1 MDSILKSYS
10 RDDIEAMGPGN
21 ERFYLAEDVEKE
33 IGRLKRKLREMRE
46 ATGSH
51 RENAVAKDDQWICNG
66 NVPDPDPDDVARG
79 NWGIFG

>member
-1 MDSILKSYS
+1 MDRILKSYS

-33 IGRLKRKLREMRE
+33 IGRLKRKLREMKE
-46 ATGSH
+46 KS
-51 RENAVAKDDQWICNG
+51 ENSQKVVSKNDQWICNG

-79 NWGIFG
+79 EWGIFG